1 LAKISASPSFAN
13 RIRATAMMA
22 LVGAIAVSAIQP
34 VRAQAPQAAPAPSP
48 SLATPA
54 RPVANTLAPS
64 TFADLAER
72 LLPAVVNIQ
81 VVTAA
86 PAQAQGQGRQGQTP
100 SQPTP
105 QQRRPD
111 APQFPPGSPFEEFF
125 RDFFDRQNPQGQGQ
139 GPQAQRRGQSLGSG
153 FVVTAEGYI
162 VTNNHVIDGAE
173 EIRVVFHDN
182 QTLQAKLIGKDQ
194 RTDLAVLKVE
204 SPRPLAFVRFGDSDR
219 ARVGDWVVAIGNPFG
234 LGGSVTQGIISARQ
248 RDINA
253 GPYDDFIQTD
263 ASINRGNSGGPLFNL
278 AGEVVGVNTAIY
290 SPTGGSVGIGFSIPS
305 AIARNVVDQ
314 LRTQGRVRR
323 GWLGVNIQTVTDEL
337 AESVGLDKARGAM
350 VARVPENG
358 PAAKA
363 DIKAGDVIV
372 KFDGKDVT
380 DMRRLPRLVAETPVE
395 KSVKVEVWRNR
406 ATVTLDVKLG
416 ELEEEQAQAAAPAQR
431 PQQGQAAPAGQV
443 ELLGMTIAPI
453 TDALKQRFNLGDKA
467 KGVVVVAVAE
477 GSVAQERGIRAGDL
491 VVEIAQSEITTP
503 AQAQDKVREQRTAGR
518 RSVLIMVERGGEQRF
533 VGLPVSPG

>member
-1 LAKISASPSFAN
+1 MAQSFAASSFAASF
-13 RIRATAMMA
+13 RIAAVAALTVTAILPA
-22 LVGAIAVSAIQP
+22 Y
-34 VRAQAPQAAPAPSP
+34 AQAPQAVPAPSP
-48 SLATPA
+48 SLAAPS
-54 RPVANTLAPS
+54 RPIATTLAPS

-86 PAQAQGQGRQGQTP
+86 PAQAQAQRPGQGPGQ
-100 SQPTP
+100 QQP

-125 RDFFDRQNPQGQGQ
+125 RDFFDRQNPQGQ

-173 EIRVVFHDN
+173 EISVVFHDN
-182 QTLQAKLIGKDQ
+182 QTLKAKLIGKDQ

-204 SPRPLAFVRFGDSDR
+204 SPKPLPFVRFGDSDR

-305 AIARNVVDQ
+305 AIARNVVEQ

-323 GWLGVNIQTVTDEL
+323 GWLGVNIQSVTDEL

-350 VARVPENG
+350 VARVPESG

-380 DMRRLPRLVAETPVE
+380 DMRRLPRLVAETPVD

-406 ATVTLDVKLG
+406 STVTLDVKLG

-431 PQQGQAAPAGQV
+431 TPQNPAAPAGQI

-453 TDALKQRFNLGDKA
+453 TPETKQRFNLGDKA
-467 KGVVVVAVAE
+467 KGVVVVTVAE

-491 VVEIAQSEITTP
+491 IVEIAQTEIGTP
-503 AQAQDKVREQRTAGR
+503 AQAQDKVREQRSAGR

>member
-1 LAKISASPSFAN
+1 
-13 RIRATAMMA
+13 M
-22 LVGAIAVSAIQP
+22 
-34 VRAQAPQAAPAPSP
+34 
-48 SLATPA
+48 
-54 RPVANTLAPS
+54 
-64 TFADLAER
+64 
-72 LLPAVVNIQ
+72 
-81 VVTAA
+81 
-86 PAQAQGQGRQGQTP
+86 
-100 SQPTP
+100 
-105 QQRRPD
+105 
-111 APQFPPGSPFEEFF
+111 
-125 RDFFDRQNPQGQGQ
+125 
-139 GPQAQRRGQSLGSG
+139 
-153 FVVTAEGYI
+153 
-162 VTNNHVIDGAE
+162 
-173 EIRVVFHDN
+173 
-182 QTLQAKLIGKDQ
+182 
-194 RTDLAVLKVE
+194 AVLKVE
-204 SPRPLAFVRFGDSDR
+204 SPKPLPFVRFGDSDR

-305 AIARNVVDQ
+305 AIARNVVEQ

-323 GWLGVNIQTVTDEL
+323 GWLGVNIQSVTDEL

-380 DMRRLPRLVAETPVE
+380 DMRRLPRLVAETPVD
-395 KSVKVEVWRNR
+395 KAVKVEVWRNR
-406 ATVTLDVKLG
+406 NTVTLDVKLG

-431 PQQGQAAPAGQV
+431 APQSPAAPAGQV

-453 TDALKQRFNLGDKA
+453 TPETKQRFNLGDKA
-467 KGVVVVAVAE
+467 KGVVVVTVTE
-477 GSVAQERGIRAGDL
+477 GSVAQERGIRAGD
-491 VVEIAQSEITTP
+491 VIVEIAQTEIGTP

-533 VGLPVSPG
+533 VGLPVAPG